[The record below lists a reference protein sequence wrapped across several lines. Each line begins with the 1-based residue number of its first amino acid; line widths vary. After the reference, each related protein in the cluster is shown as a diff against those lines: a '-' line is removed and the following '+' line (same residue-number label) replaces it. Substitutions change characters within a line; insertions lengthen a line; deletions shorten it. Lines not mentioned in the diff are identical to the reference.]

1 MKYNAIAK
9 KLSMTTL
16 AAAMLAAPA
25 VNVFAATDV
34 TIDTN
39 RVGSLTIHKYDITAA
54 TAKGFNTD
62 KYKPDGKQNAE
73 AEAELA
79 NYKIEGVEFT
89 YMKVGDISTDTV
101 GGQVKVMYAT
111 SLPLGL
117 YLIIETKVPAN
128 VNTTVDPFFV
138 SLPMTD
144 KEGAH
149 WFYDVHAYPKNQTNI
164 PDIDKRVRQRDDV
177 GYGKPEFLDT
187 ATLLIIL

>member
-54 TAKGFNTD
+54 TAKGFDMN
-62 KYKPDGKQNAE
+62 KYKSNGKQNAQ
-73 AEAELA
+73 AEDELK

-89 YMKVGDISTDTV
+89 YMRVGDISTESV
-101 GGQVKVMYAT
+101 GGKIEVMYDYSCCT
-111 SLPLGL
+111 
-117 YLIIETKVPAN
+117 
-128 VNTTVDPFFV
+128 
-138 SLPMTD
+138 
-144 KEGAH
+144 
-149 WFYDVHAYPKNQTNI
+149 
-164 PDIDKRVRQRDDV
+164 
-177 GYGKPEFLDT
+177 
-187 ATLLIIL
+187 

>member
-39 RVGSLTIHKYDITAA
+39 RVGSLTVHKYDITAA
-54 TAKGFNTD
+54 VAKGFNTD
-62 KYKPDGKQNAE
+62 KYESDGKQNAE
-73 AEAELA
+73 AEKELA

-101 GGQVKVMYAT
+101 GGQVKVMYGIPAE
-111 SLPLGL
+111 LEKILGL
-117 YLIIETKVPAN
+117 TDPLSLIHI
-128 VNTTVDPFFV
+128 
-138 SLPMTD
+138 
-144 KEGAH
+144 
-149 WFYDVHAYPKNQTNI
+149 
-164 PDIDKRVRQRDDV
+164 
-177 GYGKPEFLDT
+177 
-187 ATLLIIL
+187 